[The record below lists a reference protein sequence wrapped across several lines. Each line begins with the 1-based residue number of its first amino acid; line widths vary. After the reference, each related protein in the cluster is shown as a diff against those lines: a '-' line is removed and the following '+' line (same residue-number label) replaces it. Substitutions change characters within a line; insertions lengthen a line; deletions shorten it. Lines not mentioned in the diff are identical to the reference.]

1 MLTLQRQLF
10 LMHSFTGAAPVGAV
24 LYCCAVLCCAALRC
38 AALRCAALRCAALR
52 FAALRCTVLCC
63 AVHWHRAALF
73 MALLQCFD
81 RARSNADALKHI
93 E

>member
-10 LMHSFTGAAPVGAV
+10 LMHSFTGAAPVGTV
-24 LYCCAVLCCAALRC
+24 LYCGAVLCCA
-38 AALRCAALRCAALR
+38 
-52 FAALRCTVLCC
+52 VLYC

-81 RARSNADALKHI
+81 RAL
-93 E
+93 EC